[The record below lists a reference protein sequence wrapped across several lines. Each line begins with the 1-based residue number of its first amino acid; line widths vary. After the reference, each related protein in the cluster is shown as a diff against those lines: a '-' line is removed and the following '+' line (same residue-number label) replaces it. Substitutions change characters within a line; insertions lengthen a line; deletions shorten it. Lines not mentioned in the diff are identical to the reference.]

1 MKFLLLVAMLG
12 GEGPDLVY
20 VLDSNLSE
28 DTCEFYRSE
37 TQVILEQV
45 FDKGDFE
52 LWCGVD

>member
-1 MKFLLLVAMLG
+1 MKFLLLLAMLG

-28 DTCEFYRSE
+28 DDCEFYRSE
-37 TQVILEQV
+37 TQVILEGIL
-45 FDKGDFE
+45 DKDDFE

>member
-37 TQVILEQV
+37 TQVILEQI
-45 FDKGDFE
+45 FDKNDFE

>member
-1 MKFLLLVAMLG
+1 MKFLLLLAMLG

-20 VLDSNLSE
+20 VLDSSLSE
-28 DTCEFYRSE
+28 DECEFYRSE

-45 FDKGDFE
+45 FDKGNFE